1 MTNET
6 GTDKLE
12 GPRPDDNPVDEDA
25 EIDDR
30 KMSLIEHLTEL
41 RKRLLFA
48 AVGFVVMF
56 LICFYFANP
65 FFNFLVAPLAEVW
78 EGDPNRRLIFT
89 AMHEKFFT
97 NIKVAFFAAAF
108 ISFPLFATQVWM
120 FVAPG
125 LYKNEKGAFLPF
137 LIATPILFFL
147 GGALVYYFIMPLAWE
162 FFLNFQTAG
171 GDGNLPVQVEPKV
184 DQYLSLVLRLI
195 FAFGIAF
202 ELPVLL
208 ILLAKAGIVT
218 SAGLAAKRRYA
229 IVGVF
234 IAAAILTPPDVISQ
248 IGLAIPIIIL
258 YEVSIIGARMIEKR
272 RAKDAA
278 EEGLDDFDNAE
289 GGDPD
294 PDPDRETAEPN
305 R

>member
-1 MTNET
+1 MSEKIAD
-6 GTDKLE
+6 GQE
-12 GPRPDDNPVDEDA
+12 EPVPVDDGGEK
-25 EIDDR
+25 
-30 KMSLIEHLTEL
+30 KMPLLEHLVEL
-41 RKRLLFA
+41 RTRLIYSFLAFFLLFLA
-48 AVGFVVMF
+48 S
-56 LICFYFANP
+56 FYFAQEIYD
-65 FFNFLVAPLAEVW
+65 FFVRPLARAMDGR
-78 EGDPNRRLIFT
+78 EGARMIFT
-89 AMHEKFFT
+89 ALYEPFLAQ
-97 NIKVAFFAAAF
+97 IKVAFFTALFLAF
-108 ISFPLFATQVWM
+108 PVISIQLWM

-137 LIATPILFFL
+137 LVATPILFFM
-147 GGALVYYFIMPLAWE
+147 GGALVYYLIMPMAWE
-162 FFLNFQTAG
+162 FFLNFQTVG
-171 GDGNLPVQVEPKV
+171 GEGTLAIQVEPKV

-258 YEVSIIGARMIEKR
+258 YEISIIGARMIEKK
-272 RAKDAA
+272 RAKNAA
-278 EEGLDDFDNAE
+278 EEDLDDEPDD
-289 GGDPD
+289 DPD
-294 PDPDRETAEPN
+294 GDGSEPVRETGRGDA
-305 R
+305 

>member
-1 MTNET
+1 MSDKT
-6 GTDKLE
+6 GDGIE
-12 GPRPDDNPVDEDA
+12 EPAEDDVDGK
-25 EIDDR
+25 
-30 KMSLIEHLTEL
+30 KMPLLDHLIEL
-41 RKRLLFA
+41 RTRLIYSFVAFFLLFL
-48 AVGFVVMF
+48 GS
-56 LICFYFANP
+56 FYFAQEIYD
-65 FFNFLVAPLAEVW
+65 FFVRPLARAMDGR
-78 EGDPNRRLIFT
+78 EGARMIFT
-89 AMHEKFFT
+89 ALYEPFLAQ
-97 NIKVAFFAAAF
+97 IKVAFFTALFLA
-108 ISFPLFATQVWM
+108 FPLISIQLWM
-120 FVAPG
+120 FIAPG
-125 LYKNEKGAFLPF
+125 LYKNEKNAFLPF
-137 LIATPILFFL
+137 LLATPVLFFI

-258 YEVSIIGARMIEKR
+258 YEISIIGARMIEKK
-272 RAKDAA
+272 RARNA
-278 EEGLDDFDNAE
+278 ENDDLDD
-289 GGDPD
+289 GDAD
-294 PDPDRETAEPN
+294 SEPDRETDRGTA
-305 R
+305 